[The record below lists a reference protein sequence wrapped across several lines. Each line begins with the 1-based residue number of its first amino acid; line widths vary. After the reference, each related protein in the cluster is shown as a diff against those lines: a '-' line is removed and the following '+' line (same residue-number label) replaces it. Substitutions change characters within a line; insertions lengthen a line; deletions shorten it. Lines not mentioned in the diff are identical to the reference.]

1 MQVAWLERGGGL
13 MGLEDRRTSTFHTI
27 RRILSILSL
36 FPTPSLSRI
45 LNGHADAER
54 GQYTAALTRARVR
67 ALAVGTPTTLC
78 ALRSPVA
85 SCALHDLLPF
95 TCVSQ
100 SFMDSIV
107 PSLIT
112 GRSPLVVP
120 LEPEALLVASDSN
133 TRLNAT
139 PKTSASQRRKDGIE
153 GFEDKTKFPK
163 LF

>member
-1 MQVAWLERGGGL
+1 MQVAWLEWGGGL

-85 SCALHDLLPF
+85 SCALHDLLLSF

-139 PKTSASQRRKDGIE
+139 PKTSAKRKDGIE
-153 GFEDKTKFPK
+153 K
-163 LF
+163 